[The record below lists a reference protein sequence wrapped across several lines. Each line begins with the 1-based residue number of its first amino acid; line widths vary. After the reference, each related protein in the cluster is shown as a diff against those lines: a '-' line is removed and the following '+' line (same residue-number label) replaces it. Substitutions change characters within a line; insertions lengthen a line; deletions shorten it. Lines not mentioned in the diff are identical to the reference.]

1 MSVIPRNT
9 SVPRG
14 TSFGELARQQPAYRR
29 LKIIDVF
36 YTLAEEGSVKH
47 AEFLARVTGE
57 LAANV
62 AVVAVDSPMMQAIEG
77 LRAAMQLP
85 PLLGATDATNADAI
99 EGEATVVDADP
110 AES

>member
-1 MSVIPRNT
+1 MPVGPRY
-9 SVPRG
+9 SGAPRG
-14 TSFGELARQQPAYRR
+14 TSLGELARAQPAFRR
-29 LKIIDVF
+29 LKIIDTC

-47 AEFLARVTGE
+47 AELLARLMGE

-85 PLLGATDATNADAI
+85 PLLGDPHTTDAGAIDAESQVI
-99 EGEATVVDADP
+99 DPPP